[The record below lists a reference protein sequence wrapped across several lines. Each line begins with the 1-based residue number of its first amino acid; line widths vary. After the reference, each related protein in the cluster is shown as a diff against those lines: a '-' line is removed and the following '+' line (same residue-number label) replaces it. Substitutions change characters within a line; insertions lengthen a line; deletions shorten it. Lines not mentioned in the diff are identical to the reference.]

1 MSEKAPF
8 EELPIDKSLPPDE
21 ELVRGW
27 YQFALESLRTYNFEP
42 SMADA
47 AYLRRMV
54 KDVVIS
60 NNALSQK
67 GKSMNAALPGPEA
80 IKRFLHDMYGI
91 PPWEMDSNSPEEQDR
106 LLRQKFEE
114 ATYLR
119 SKKELL

>member
-8 EELPIDKSLPPDE
+8 EELPIDKNLVLLE
-21 ELVRGW
+21 EQVKGW
-27 YQFALESLRTYNFEP
+27 YQFALEILRTYNFEP

-54 KDVVIS
+54 KDVITS

-67 GKSMNAALPGPEA
+67 GKSMNATVPGSEA
-80 IKRFLHDMYGI
+80 VARFLHGMYGI